1 MPWLPQ
7 VAVPYDWRL
16 PIPVMQTRDGYFT
29 RLKNEVEL
37 QLQQQHIKPVL
48 VSHSYG
54 ALVTMA
60 FMTWVEGQQP
70 GWVDKHLHGY
80 LNLAGPMLGLPKAVS
95 PLLSGECG
103 ADSTIAWCFLCLVMF
118 LARVLEF
125 DAVPVDSTAV
135 VRKLWCMLVVIT
147 LH

>member
-1 MPWLPQ
+1 MQTRDGFFTRLKSLLFFFLPFQ

-16 PIPVMQTRDGYFT
+16 PIPVMQARDGFFT

-60 FMTWVEGQQP
+60 FMSWVEGQQP

-95 PLLSGECG
+95 PLLSGEC
-103 ADSTIAWCFLCLVMF
+103 ARLSALC
-118 LARVLEF
+118 
-125 DAVPVDSTAV
+125 S
-135 VRKLWCMLVVIT
+135 
-147 LH
+147 

>member
-1 MPWLPQ
+1 MLMLFACITQ

-29 RLKNEVEL
+29 RLKIEVEM
-37 QLQQQHIKPVL
+37 QLQQQRIKPVL

-60 FMTWVEGQQP
+60 FMTWVEGQEP

-80 LNLAGPMLGLPKAVS
+80 LNLAGPLLGLPKAVS
-95 PLLSGECG
+95 PLLSGEYG
-103 ADSTIAWCFLCLVMF
+103 YAAPSFTIMYLCSCLTP
-118 LARVLEF
+118 LPGIQSLG
-125 DAVPVDSTAV
+125 T
-135 VRKLWCMLVVIT
+135 
-147 LH
+147 